1 VNALHGR
8 SLLAGFVIFLVT
20 AAGPSGGFVTDAV
33 AGTAGGGG
41 HAPMTWVGT
50 VFSNVVYIPAK
61 VVYAGLGAVTTGLAF
76 VVTGADRSVSNRV
89 WNSSVEGTYLVTPR
103 MIEGKDRVRFV
114 GP

>member
-1 VNALHGR
+1 
-8 SLLAGFVIFLVT
+8 VIFNVV
-20 AAGPSGGFVTDAV
+20 AVGPPAGFVTDAV
-33 AGTAGGGG
+33 AGTAGGGGGG

-61 VVYAGLGAVTTGLAF
+61 IVYAGLGAVTTGLAF
-76 VVTGADRSVSNRV
+76 VLTGADRSVSNRV